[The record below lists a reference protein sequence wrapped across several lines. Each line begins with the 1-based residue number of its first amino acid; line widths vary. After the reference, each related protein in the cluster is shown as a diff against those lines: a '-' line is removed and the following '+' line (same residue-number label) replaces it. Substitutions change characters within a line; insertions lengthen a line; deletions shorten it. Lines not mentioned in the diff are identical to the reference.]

1 MNKTSI
7 TLFGGVNEIG
17 GNKILLQ
24 DRDTKIFLDFGLP
37 FSKQAEYFAG
47 YLCPRGVNGAG
58 DYLEFGLL
66 PNLKGLYAKDA
77 IKNTKIKYA
86 DPEIDAIIISHAH
99 LDHIGYLHFID
110 EKIPVY
116 CGEGTKIIIDAIE
129 ESSRTNLG
137 EHEYRTFRTGK
148 KIKIGSLEIAPV
160 HVDHSIP
167 AAYGFI
173 IHTSEGTIVYSGDMR
188 THGPLNQMTWEFA
201 EKANEADVD
210 LMISEGTRISP
221 DKTSERHSETK
232 VKEESNKVV
241 EKASKLVI
249 ASFYSRDI
257 DRFKT
262 FYEIA
267 KKNDRKF
274 VIPIR
279 LAHFVHKLKDDPK
292 LRIPDV
298 MKDENIIFYK
308 KRKKSGE
315 YKERDY
321 YVWER
326 PFIDK
331 AETFNYVR
339 ENQSK
344 IIFNLDLIRFTE
356 LIDVKPSAGG
366 DFIHSM
372 SEPFSEEDIETRVL
386 HNWLDHF
393 GLRFYQIHASGHCP
407 PQDLAKVINIIQPR
421 KLVPIHTEHPA
432 LFRKLFRSYPVML
445 VEEGRE
451 ILL

>member
-1 MNKTSI
+1 
-7 TLFGGVNEIG
+7 
-17 GNKILLQ
+17 
-24 DRDTKIFLDFGLP
+24 
-37 FSKQAEYFAG
+37 
-47 YLCPRGVNGAG
+47 
-58 DYLEFGLL
+58 
-66 PNLKGLYAKDA
+66 
-77 IKNTKIKYA
+77 
-86 DPEIDAIIISHAH
+86 
-99 LDHIGYLHFID
+99 
-110 EKIPVY
+110 
-116 CGEGTKIIIDAIE
+116 
-129 ESSRTNLG
+129 
-137 EHEYRTFRTGK
+137 
-148 KIKIGSLEIAPV
+148 
-160 HVDHSIP
+160 
-167 AAYGFI
+167 
-173 IHTSEGTIVYSGDMR
+173 
-188 THGPLNQMTWEFA
+188 
-201 EKANEADVD
+201 
-210 LMISEGTRISP
+210 
-221 DKTSERHSETK
+221 
-232 VKEESNKVV
+232 VV
-241 EKASKLVI
+241 ENASKLVI

-279 LAHFVHKLKDDPK
+279 LAHFVNKLKDDPK

-308 KRKKSGE
+308 KRKKSGK
-315 YKERDY
+315 YKAGDY
-321 YVWER
+321 YIWER

-372 SEPFSEEDIETRVL
+372 SEPFSEEDIETKVL

-393 GLRFYQIHASGHCP
+393 GLRFHQIHASGHCP
-407 PQDLAKVINIIQPR
+407 PQDLAKVINTIQPR

-432 LFRKLFRSYPVML
+432 LFRKLFRSYSVML